1 MAYLTDKDF
10 RALVNDQ
17 SMLTLTEDVRDRIQ
31 AENSAMEEMASYLRA
46 RYDVAEM
53 FKQTGE
59 QRNSLI
65 VMYLTDMAI
74 YHLFAQLEGYEVPT
88 NRVKRYE
95 AAIAWLVDVADGKSN
110 PNLPEY
116 PAEEDNTGITNWGS
130 ISKNKNDW

>member
-10 RALVNDQ
+10 RSLVNDQ
-17 SMLTLTEDVRDRIQ
+17 SLLILTEDVRDRIQ
-31 AENSAMEEMASYLRA
+31 AENAAMEEMASYLRG
-46 RYDVAEM
+46 RYDVTEM

-74 YHLFAQLEGYEVPT
+74 YHLYAQIEGFEVPK
-88 NRVKRYE
+88 NRENRYK
-95 AAIAWLVDVADGKSN
+95 AAIAWLVDVSDGKSN